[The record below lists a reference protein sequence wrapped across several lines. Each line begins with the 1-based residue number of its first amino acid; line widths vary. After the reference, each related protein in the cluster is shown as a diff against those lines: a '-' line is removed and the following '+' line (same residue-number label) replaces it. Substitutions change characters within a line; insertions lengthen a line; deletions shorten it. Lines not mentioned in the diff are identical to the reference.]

1 MRGTDTCVLALMAA
15 FTSAAPAI
23 AQTSETEAASLAE
36 ASANAQSGALG
47 GEIVVTAQKREQK
60 LQDVGIAITAFSG
73 AQLRTLNVVDSRSI
87 AAFSPGVFMGGSL
100 GGQNSQY
107 TIRGVTQN
115 DFNDIVEAPNAVYL
129 DDGYIALGVGQ
140 TMALFDIDRVEV
152 LKGPQGT
159 LFGRNATGG
168 LVHFVTVKPSLDKL
182 EGFVDLRGGFFDT
195 KSSPRTFRGEAA
207 LNIPMSDKLAVRG
220 SMMWSKVGDY
230 IRNLYPAFAVGGS
243 PGPGSGANV
252 GGENTLG
259 GRFSALLEPSDG
271 TRFTLSV
278 NAVRSNMSTPA
289 YQEKPTIGVFD
300 AAGELVNVI
309 DMPANE
315 TRASIGPNGT
325 DIGTDLDN
333 NGVYGDSFGRPVAG
347 ADFFGYLDPDG
358 TGVLTSCEFCYNDL
372 NEMRSYGVNLNGEF
386 ELGDFATLTSVTDY
400 KHFRKLF
407 FTDAEN
413 GPGNQASNYAGARA
427 DQASQELRLS
437 GKLDQSSW
445 VAGLYYLYI
454 NNHSINGLKFPV
466 GSVVPGAPFEVGS
479 DGRLKTN
486 SYSAFGQVDWAFAP
500 RFTMILGGRVIR
512 EQKNMRTFQA
522 LFFNPDSLTV
532 HQGAPLVIGPVF
544 GANGPEAFRAKS
556 GKTLWTGKA
565 QLEFRPTTGLLLY
578 AGINR
583 GVKAGS
589 FNSPLP
595 GGLPIPL
602 SAIPYKEEVLLSY
615 EGGFKFTF
623 PDGRTRLN
631 ASAYYYDYK
640 DYQSFLFTGVGGI
653 VINADARTYGLEADL
668 FTSPIDGL
676 DLGLSASWFD
686 AKVKD
691 VPLRVGGSIIRDV
704 KPTYAPDLQGTAIL
718 RYSWDGLGGRVS
730 VGGDANYVSSFYYN
744 LRNFD
749 ADKFGRYV
757 MVNASVSWTRD
768 ALKLTAGVKNL
779 TNVSAGVQGFDLA
792 VFSGANSVAY
802 RPPRQFEIG
811 ARYSF

>member
-1 MRGTDTCVLALMAA
+1 MRSTDTCIIALMAA
-15 FTSAAPAI
+15 FLSAAPAV
-23 AQTSETEAASLAE
+23 AQISQGETASQAE
-36 ASANAQSGALG
+36 APASAQSGALG
-47 GEIVVTAQKREQK
+47 GEIVATAQKREQK

-115 DFNDIVEAPNAVYL
+115 DYNDIVEAPNAVYL
-129 DDGYIALGVGQ
+129 DEGYIALGVGQ

-168 LVHFVTVKPSLDKL
+168 LVHFITVKPSLDEVK
-182 EGFVDLRGGFFDT
+182 GFIDVRGGLFDT
-195 KSSPRTFRGEAA
+195 KDSPGVFRGEAA
-207 LNIPMSDKLAVRG
+207 LNIPVNDRLAVRG
-220 SMMWSKVGDY
+220 AMMWSKVGDY
-230 IRNLYPAFAVGGS
+230 IRNLYPDFAVGGS
-243 PGPGSGANV
+243 PGPGAGAHV
-252 GGENTLG
+252 GGEDTLG
-259 GRFSALLEPSDG
+259 GRFSALVEPGDDS
-271 TRFTLSV
+271 RFTLSV
-278 NAVRSNMSTPA
+278 NAIRSHMSTPA

-300 AAGELVNVI
+300 ASGELINVI

-325 DIGTDLDN
+325 DVGTDLDN
-333 NGVYGDSFGRPVAG
+333 NGTYGDSFGRPVAG
-347 ADFFGYLDPDG
+347 GDFFGYIDPDG

-372 NEMRSYGVNLNGEF
+372 NRMRSFGVNLNGEF
-386 ELGDFATLTSVTDY
+386 DVGDSTTLTTVTDY
-400 KHFRKLF
+400 KRFRKLF
-407 FTDAEN
+407 FTDVEN
-413 GPGNQASNYAGARA
+413 GPGNQATNYAGARA
-427 DQASQELRLS
+427 YQITQEIRLN
-437 GKLDQSSW
+437 GKIGETNW

-466 GSVVPGAPFEVGS
+466 GSVVPGAPFEVGA
-479 DGRLKTN
+479 DGRLRTN

-500 RFTMILGGRVIR
+500 KLTLIVGGRIVR
-512 EQKNMRTFQA
+512 EQKNMTVFQA
-522 LFFNPDSLTV
+522 LFFNPESRTV

-544 GANGPEAFRAKS
+544 GANGPEAFRGKS

-565 QLEFRPTTGLLLY
+565 QLEFRPSTGLLLY
-578 AGINR
+578 AGVNR

-595 GGLPIPL
+595 GGLAIPL

-615 EGGFKFTF
+615 EGGFKYTF
-623 PDGRTRLN
+623 PDGRTRFN
-631 ASAYYYDYK
+631 ASAYYYDYS

-653 VINADARTYGLEADL
+653 VINADARTYGIEADL
-668 FTSPIDGL
+668 YTSPIEGL
-676 DLGLSASWFD
+676 DLGLSASLFD

-691 VPLRVGGSIIRDV
+691 VPLRVGGPIIRDV
-704 KPTYAPDLQGTAIL
+704 KPTYAPEFQGTAIL

-730 VGGDANYVSSFYYN
+730 VGGDANYVGSFYYN

-749 ADKFGRYV
+749 ADKFGNYV
-757 MVNASVSWTRD
+757 MVNASVTWTRD
-768 ALKLTAGVKNL
+768 ALRLSAGVKNL
-779 TNVSAGVQGFDLA
+779 TNVAAGVQGFDLA